1 MGNTNSSEAMSKKCV
16 ECGKRWAAVARDL
29 CIQCEKAKQGPEKE
43 ILLPAE
49 TTDPTIQWERM
60 RVKQTVKRV
69 QFPAMEAG
77 TTKPAGAVRVVCVSD
92 THSHHSCDGHTHDPP
107 AIPDG
112 DILIHAGDFSYTGLQ
127 KEVDEFC
134 TFLDA
139 LPHRTKIVIAGNH
152 DISLHE
158 EYYRDPTQCDLRRH
172 DA

>member
-1 MGNTNSSEAMSKKCV
+1 MSKKCV